1 MPLDNLRLDDEKA
14 AVLVVDDTPAILQ
27 LLELALGIDY
37 EIVTADSGP
46 RALELFQERHFD
58 LVLLDLLMPGMNGFD
73 TLKALQKLPNFA
85 GTPVIFLTA
94 MDDLASECNALEL
107 GADDYI
113 TKPFKPNLVRLRIG
127 NILHRVRLQQRLS
140 LALAGADQGLWHWNL
155 ETDEVRISSRWST
168 ALSIDGVTEAHQ
180 LQGWQALAQAEGLAL
195 IEQAKAEYLNGQRS
209 VFEVDVRLRSLENS
223 WHWFNIY
230 GKKASDCS
238 MLGAYRNIDARK
250 STELALRESE
260 ERLRQVMDATGE
272 GIWDWEVLTPVVRH
286 NAAWSRIFGLGEEA
300 TDHETEFVQSLVH
313 PEDIERIRQAL
324 ADCLSRDT
332 PFVAEYR
339 MRHANGWYLWISA
352 KGRVVERT
360 PEGVAVRMVGALQ
373 DISESKRIEEEYRRL
388 ALFDTLTGLPNRRLL
403 IDRLQQAIAQNRRN
417 ATLGA
422 LMFIDLDRFKEVNDT
437 LGHDHGDQLLIEVG
451 NRLNACLRKMDT
463 VARLGGDEFVLMLPQ
478 LASDSVAAWRDAEAV
493 ATKVQSVLGKPYR
506 LGVHSHESTPSIG
519 LTLFTGAGEET
530 VDAILKRADDAMYE
544 SKRSGRNRISRAP
557 MPQPENSPSPSP
569 LPDCPQ
575 AQSTDTGGQL

>member
-1 MPLDNLRLDDEKA
+1 MPLDNLRLDDEKE
-14 AVLVVDDTPAILQ
+14 AVLAVDDTPAILQ
-27 LLELALGIDY
+27 LLEVALGIDY

-46 RALELFQERHFD
+46 RALEVFQERHFD

-155 ETDEVRISSRWST
+155 NTDEVRISSRWST
-168 ALSIDGVTEAHQ
+168 ALSVDGVAEAHQ
-180 LQGWQALAQAEGLAL
+180 VSGWQALTQADGLAL
-195 IEQAKAEYLNGQRS
+195 IEQAKAEYLDGQRS
-209 VFEVDVRLRSLENS
+209 VFEVDVRLRGLENT

-230 GKKASDCS
+230 GKKAADHS

-272 GIWDWEVLTPVVRH
+272 GIWDWDVQTPFVRH
-286 NAAWSRIFGLGEEA
+286 NAAWSRIFGLGQEA
-300 TDHETEFVQSLVH
+300 ADHEIEFVQSLIH
-313 PEDIERIRQAL
+313 PEDIDRIRQAL
-324 ADCLSRDT
+324 ADCLSRNT

-352 KGRVVERT
+352 KGRVVERS
-360 PEGVAVRMVGALQ
+360 PEGIALRMVGALQ

-417 ATLGA
+417 ASLGA

-451 NRLNACLRKMDT
+451 KRLNACLRKMDT

-478 LASDSVAAWRDAEAV
+478 LANDSVAAWRDAEAV
-493 ATKVQSVLGKPYR
+493 AAKVQNILGEPYR
-506 LGVHSHESTPSIG
+506 LGAHCHESTPSIG
-519 LTLFTGAGEET
+519 LTLFAGVAEEN
-530 VDAILKRADDAMYE
+530 VEAILKRADDAMYE
-544 SKRSGRNRISRAP
+544 SKRAGRNRISLAA
-557 MPQPENSPSPSP
+557 MPNYMSCRSQCP
-569 LPDCPQ
+569 LPDCPHTQ
-575 AQSTDTGGQL
+575 TSDTGG